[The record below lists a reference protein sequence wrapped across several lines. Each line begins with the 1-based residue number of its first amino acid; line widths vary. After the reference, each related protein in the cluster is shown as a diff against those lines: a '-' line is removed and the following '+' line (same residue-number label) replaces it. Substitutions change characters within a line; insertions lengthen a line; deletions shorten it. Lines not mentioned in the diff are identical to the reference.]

1 MSLSQSNFK
10 NFTILPIDELRL
22 SDYKKLF
29 EDSYQDFSPS
39 IEYLKWL
46 YFDNPLGKVVGYDAY
61 DQDLIVAHYA
71 CIPTRVDSFEGLS
84 LLALNTATHPR
95 YQGRGLLKEL
105 ANRTYDLAGSN
116 FAGVFG
122 VANAK
127 AVNALVNHLN
137 FVQLG
142 NLELRFGKLN
152 REKKGSR
159 TYSEGEIEWRS
170 RCPKSNLVRKNVGKS
185 VEKVTVKPFGRLIR
199 ISALIHLSD
208 IREPPVTQ
216 QNQRFHFGITL
227 DWQRD
232 KKPKI
237 FLPKRFKPSPLALV
251 YRPLMERDYSKLTSW
266 SFPDF
271 DAL

>member
-1 MSLSQSNFK
+1 VK
-10 NFTILPIDELRL
+10 
-22 SDYKKLF
+22 
-29 EDSYQDFSPS
+29 
-39 IEYLKWL
+39 
-46 YFDNPLGKVVGYDAY
+46 
-61 DQDLIVAHYA
+61 
-71 CIPTRVDSFEGLS
+71 
-84 LLALNTATHPR
+84 
-95 YQGRGLLKEL
+95 
-105 ANRTYDLAGSN
+105 
-116 FAGVFG
+116 
-122 VANAK
+122 
-127 AVNALVNHLN
+127 
-137 FVQLG
+137 LG

-185 VEKVTVKPFGRLIR
+185 LEKVTVKPFGRLIR

-237 FLPKRFKPSPLALV
+237 FLPKRLKPSPLALV
-251 YRPLMERDYSKLTSW
+251 YRPLRELDYSKLTSW